1 METTRPMTP
10 SPTLS
15 ENIRIILKDKFVHA
29 RPSTKICE
37 YSLKYQEA
45 IEAIM
50 EAIRES
56 VPLSSGMTSTDWI
69 NGFQQ
74 CREEMLRRLQ

>member
-1 METTRPMTP
+1 MT

-15 ENIRIILKDKFVHA
+15 EKVKEILDKLTPYYGSEGITRTQAH
-29 RPSTKICE
+29 
-37 YSLKYQEA
+37 Q
-45 IEAIM
+45 AIM